1 MWPRYPANFWLH
13 LARRNF
19 VVVLAGGAR
28 CQPLDVHRWFLIAR
42 QILSLSTFYRP
53 ILLSQESFARW
64 KSAQRSKRF
73 PWKGSFLLPSLNASI
88 SLNIAHT
95 PENQK
100 IVTPFTEKSPNL
112 PFHFKGWGDRFDRG
126 NNTEIHRAQIAFL
139 SWRRPARSITFYF
152 CVAEQSSGLVRYSE
166 RTRASF
172 VEHSRYLSRR
182 AFQNNFFLPVAKLR
196 LFEEPRARVRSVSS
210 IHRDFFYLAAVRE
223 DVTLKYRHDSLVL
236 VTLSFPGFARR
247 NSTDPPLLS
256 FSLSSLSS
264 VAHD

>member
-1 MWPRYPANFWLH
+1 MIPDCATNTISIHFLSAHP
-13 LARRNF
+13 
-19 VVVLAGGAR
+19 VVTGIIRSMEKRATIQAI
-28 CQPLDVHRWFLIAR
+28 PL
-42 QILSLSTFYRP
+42 
-53 ILLSQESFARW
+53 
-64 KSAQRSKRF
+64 KR
-73 PWKGSFLLPSLNASI
+73 KLLLPSLNASS